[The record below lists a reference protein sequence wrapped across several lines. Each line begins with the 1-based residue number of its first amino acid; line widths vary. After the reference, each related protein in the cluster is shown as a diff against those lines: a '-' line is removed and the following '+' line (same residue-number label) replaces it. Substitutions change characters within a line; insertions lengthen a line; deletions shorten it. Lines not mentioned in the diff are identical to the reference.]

1 MVFLRLLR
9 MTYRSTS
16 LPKLFQ
22 FRETEGTISVQR
34 NKIIFVAQEYQ
45 IDSKQVIFNWLFSL
59 KEPGFLLKL
68 SAVCDVSCR
77 LETSAGIRVQFE
89 FNFSE
94 MFTASGNDLPTFY

>member
-45 IDSKQVIFNWLFSL
+45 IDSKQVIFN
-59 KEPGFLLKL
+59 
-68 SAVCDVSCR
+68 
-77 LETSAGIRVQFE
+77 
-89 FNFSE
+89 
-94 MFTASGNDLPTFY
+94 